1 METREILL
9 KADKVSVV
17 FERTADG
24 KIRVTNAVDLL
35 DPEDTKRKLAEL
47 KPGSGAEV
55 PSANISRHFRCQ
67 RVASAAIGDKGLF
80 RGMSND
86 AVPQSAGYR
95 QDRRHL

>member
-24 KIRVTNAVDLL
+24 KI
-35 DPEDTKRKLAEL
+35 
-47 KPGSGAEV
+47 
-55 PSANISRHFRCQ
+55 
-67 RVASAAIGDKGLF
+67 
-80 RGMSND
+80 SND